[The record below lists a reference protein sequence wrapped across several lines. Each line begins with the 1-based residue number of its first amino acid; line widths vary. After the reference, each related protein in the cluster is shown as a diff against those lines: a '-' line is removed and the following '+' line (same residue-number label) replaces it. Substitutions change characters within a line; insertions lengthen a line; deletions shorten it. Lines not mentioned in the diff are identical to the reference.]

1 MEMLSGAEMVVRSL
15 IDQGVKQVFGYPG
28 GAVLDIYDAL
38 HTVGGIDHVLVRHE
52 QAAVHM
58 ADGLA
63 RATGEVGV
71 VLVTSGPGAT
81 NAITGIATA
90 YMDSIPL
97 VILSGQVA
105 TSLIGY
111 DAFQECDMVGI
122 SRPVVKHSFL
132 VKQTEDIPQV
142 LKRHSGWRQAVVL
155 GLWWLIY
162 RKTFLIRR
170 TNYRTSGRSRSVCA
184 LITQQRWAIR
194 GRLNARCKR
203 WWRRKT
209 GNLRWRWRSDC
220 GLPSTTQTD
229 Y

>member
-1 MEMLSGAEMVVRSL
+1 
-15 IDQGVKQVFGYPG
+15 
-28 GAVLDIYDAL
+28 
-38 HTVGGIDHVLVRHE
+38 
-52 QAAVHM
+52 M
-58 ADGLA
+58 ALA

-97 VILSGQVA
+97 VVLSGQVA

-142 LKRHSGWRQAVVL
+142 LKKAF
-155 GLWWLIY
+155 WLAA
-162 RKTFLIRR
+162 
-170 TNYRTSGRSRSVCA
+170 SGRPGPVVVDLPKDILNPANKLPLCLTGSRSVCV
-184 LITQQRWAIR
+184 LTIPLLPDIK
-194 GRLNARCKR
+194 GKLSVLCKR
-203 WWRRKT
+203 W
-209 GNLRWRWRSDC
+209 
-220 GLPSTTQTD
+220 
-229 Y
+229 

>member
-63 RATGEVGV
+63 RATGDVGV

-132 VKQTEDIPQV
+132 VKQTEDIPWC
-142 LKRHSGWRQAVVL
+142 LK
-155 GLWWLIY
+155 GLLAGG
-162 RKTFLIRR
+162 K
-170 TNYRTSGRSRSVCA
+170 RTSWAGGRGFAERYFESGEKNAVCLAGDGQYA
-184 LITQQRWAIR
+184 LLQSHNIR
-194 GRLNARCKR
+194 
-203 WWRRKT
+203 T
-209 GNLRWRWRSDC
+209 
-220 GLPSTTQTD
+220 
-229 Y
+229 